1 MFKIKNGCKLEL
13 KAPET
18 MKLCGG
24 TKKLID
30 KTKIGENVPSLEVV
44 EVVSFSPM

>member
-1 MFKIKNGCKLEL
+1 MFKVKNGCKLEL
-13 KAPET
+13 KSPET
-18 MKLCGG
+18 TKLCGG

-30 KTKIGENVPSLEVV
+30 KTKMGENAPSLEVV